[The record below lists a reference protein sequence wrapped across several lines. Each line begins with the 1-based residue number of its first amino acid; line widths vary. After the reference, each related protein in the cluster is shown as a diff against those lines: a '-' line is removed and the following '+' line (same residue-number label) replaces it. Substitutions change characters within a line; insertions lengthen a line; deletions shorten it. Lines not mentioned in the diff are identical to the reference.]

1 MKYFTLNECTQSATA
16 RARRIDNTPNS
27 EHLAHIRES
36 IETLVDPLRE
46 AWGDYCHAKKLGTAG
61 IRISSGYRG
70 PKLNAAV
77 GGSRTSAHCYGYTF
91 DLVPMNRMIVEFK
104 RFCRE
109 HLKGKKFDQLI
120 SEGENGNAVPRWMH
134 VGYKSPRGEQRRQLL
149 TMRQGKYYPMTK

>member
-1 MKYFTLNECTQSATA
+1 MKYFTIKECTQSSTA

-46 AWGDYCHAKKLGTAG
+46 AWAEHCRMAKLGTAG

-77 GGSRTSAHCYGYTF
+77 GGSRTSAHAMAMLSTLF
-91 DLVPMNRMIVEFK
+91 HSME
-104 RFCRE
+104 E
-109 HLKGKKFDQLI
+109 
-120 SEGENGNAVPRWMH
+120 
-134 VGYKSPRGEQRRQLL
+134 
-149 TMRQGKYYPMTK
+149 

>member
-1 MKYFTLNECTQSATA
+1 MKYFTIKECTQSSTA

-46 AWGDYCHAKKLGTAG
+46 AWAEHCRMAKLGTAG

-77 GGSRTSAHCYGYTF
+77 GGSRIHQRQDVRYHPYA
-91 DLVPMNRMIVEFK
+91 
-104 RFCRE
+104 
-109 HLKGKKFDQLI
+109 
-120 SEGENGNAVPRWMH
+120 ENKADCTQPH
-134 VGYKSPRGEQRRQLL
+134 QRRSLQAAW
-149 TMRQGKYYPMTK
+149 RAA